1 MNKISKNNW
10 ITTNLPERY
19 TNREANFV
27 LTFNPYPFKKMLFED
42 AVEMTVKEIASK
54 YSNLYLALS
63 GGYDSEFI
71 LRAFHKHGV
80 PITPIIVLY
89 GNEAERAYAYKACN
103 ELVLTPIEITIT
115 DNQFINYFYEKI
127 YQKFNGIG
135 FHGTQVLFA
144 AEYVEKHGGTLL
156 TGGHFIG
163 TFDNSIADDYAS
175 TCEWDFYTDYLY
187 PTINKIDFYM
197 YSLELTYSMFPDHNE
212 GKWAYYKH
220 QLLNLEY
227 RDKIRAVYSL
237 DVVKRLRAMLGKR
250 EDYAHT
256 VEMEWTRE
264 EWDKIFEN
272 YIIKKN

>member
-1 MNKISKNNW
+1 MNKVSKNNW
-10 ITTNLPERY
+10 ITTNLLERY

-27 LTFNPYPFKKMLFED
+27 LTFNPYPFKKMSFED
-42 AVEMTVKEIASK
+42 AVEMTVKEIADK

-89 GNEAERAYAYKACN
+89 GNEVESAWAYKACK
-103 ELVLTPIEITIT
+103 ELEITPIEIAIT
-115 DNQFINYFYEKI
+115 DDQFIEYFYQKI

-144 AEYVEKHGGTLL
+144 AEYAEKHNGTLL

-163 TFDNSIADDYAS
+163 TFDTNIADDYAS

-187 PTINKIDFYM
+187 PSINKIDFYM
-197 YSLELTYSMFPDHNE
+197 YTLELTYSMFPEHNE

-220 QLLNLEY
+220 KLLNLEF
-227 RDKIRAVYSL
+227 RDKVRAVYSPE
-237 DVVKRLRAMLGKR
+237 VVARLRAMLGKR

-264 EWDKIFEN
+264 EWNKMFEGA
-272 YIIKKN
+272 IIKND